1 MGSLKEVD
9 VDRGEDEMRRA
20 IAIIDSM
27 TPRERREPSLINGSR
42 RKRIARGSGS
52 SVQDV
57 NRLLRQFA
65 QTRKLMKGL
74 GSGSKAMRRLAARM
88 PQLR

>member
-1 MGSLKEVD
+1 M
-9 VDRGEDEMRRA
+9 
-20 IAIIDSM
+20 
-27 TPRERREPSLINGSR
+27 INGSR
-42 RKRIARGSGS
+42 RKRIARGSGN

-74 GSGSKAMRRLAARM
+74 GSGSKAMKRLAARM
-88 PQLR
+88 PELR